1 MNHAPAERKSKSI
14 LFPVLNSKGQKW
26 EVGSNK
32 IKQQVNYSN
41 LLNTGEIFLGY
52 YLVIIKFLGAIFLK
66 KLQNDPV

>member
-32 IKQQVNYSN
+32 IK
-41 LLNTGEIFLGY
+41 
-52 YLVIIKFLGAIFLK
+52 
-66 KLQNDPV
+66 